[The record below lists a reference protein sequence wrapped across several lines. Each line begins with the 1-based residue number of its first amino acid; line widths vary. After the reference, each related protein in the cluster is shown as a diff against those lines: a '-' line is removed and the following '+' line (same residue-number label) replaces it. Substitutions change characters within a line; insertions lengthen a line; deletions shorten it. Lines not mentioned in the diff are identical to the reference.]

1 VLCIYICRCIISIL
15 LTLSNKTIVR
25 FRMIIFLIF
34 YITNTSDETYF
45 ETSFLYWKKKTENQK
60 RSFTKVLNKL
70 LTKQKQNIYDIN
82 IQCNSNSTKYRTLY
96 LFINR
101 CWNETCSSFELHDVF
116 SSHIYQ
122 RNNLTRKR
130 ITNNSILLFLLNV
143 K

>member
-1 VLCIYICRCIISIL
+1 VLCIYICRCIISIF

-45 ETSFLYWKKKTENQK
+45 EIAFYIEKKTENQN

-70 LTKQKQNIYDIN
+70 LKKQNIYDIN

-122 RNNLTRKR
+122 RNNLRRKR
-130 ITNNSILLFLLNV
+130 ITNSSILLFLLNV

>member
-1 VLCIYICRCIISIL
+1 MLCIYICRCIISIF

-45 ETSFLYWKKKTENQK
+45 EIAFYIEKKTENQN

-70 LTKQKQNIYDIN
+70 LKKQNIYDIN

-122 RNNLTRKR
+122 RNNLRRKR
-130 ITNNSILLFLLNV
+130 ITNSSILLFLLNV

>member
-1 VLCIYICRCIISIL
+1 VLCIYICRCIISIF

-45 ETSFLYWKKKTENQK
+45 EIAFYIEKKTENQN

-122 RNNLTRKR
+122 RNNLRRKR
-130 ITNNSILLFLLNV
+130 ITNSSILLFLLNV

>member
-1 VLCIYICRCIISIL
+1 MLCIYICRCIISIF

-45 ETSFLYWKKKTENQK
+45 EIAFYIEKKTENQN

-122 RNNLTRKR
+122 RNNLRRKR
-130 ITNNSILLFLLNV
+130 ITNSSILLFLLNV